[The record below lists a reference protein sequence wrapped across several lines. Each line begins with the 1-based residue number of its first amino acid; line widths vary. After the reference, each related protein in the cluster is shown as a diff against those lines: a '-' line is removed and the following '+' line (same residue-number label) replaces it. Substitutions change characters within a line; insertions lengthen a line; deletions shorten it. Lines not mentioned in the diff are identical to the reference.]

1 VKYHVQF
8 KYRFELLVPLADNEG
23 RPFPWSKIERVGD
36 SLIRRFG
43 GCRCQPLAPHLGLW
57 KHDGVIYR
65 EGLLLFTVDTP
76 RSDESLDW
84 MLDYQQRLKRQFH
97 QLEIYVAVSELL
109 WL

>member
-1 VKYHVQF
+1 MNTTSSSSIALSY
-8 KYRFELLVPLADNEG
+8 
-23 RPFPWSKIERVGD
+23 WSRWRTTRDDPSPQRKSNVGD
-36 SLIRRFG
+36 TLLGQFG

-57 KHDGVIYR
+57 KQDGAVYR

-97 QLEIYVAVSELL
+97 QIEIYVAVSELL